1 MGLLGVSSWTG
12 AIDRYASQIGL
23 TSQFTL
29 GLGLSVAALAAGV
42 SLYWLN
48 GSDGKKPSRHGPGPK
63 GVPIFGSAGDLPTGD
78 QPWVNY
84 MQWAKKYGACG
95 PLSIYIMPMQCVGD
109 FIYMTVLGQPTYLI
123 SSFKTANE
131 LMDKRAMIYSDRPV
145 MVMAQEL

>member
-1 MGLLGVSSWTG
+1 MGLLDVSSWTVP
-12 AIDRYASQIGL
+12 IDHYTSQSGL
-23 TSQFTL
+23 ISQFTL
-29 GLGLSVAALAAGV
+29 GHGLSAAALAAGV

-63 GVPIFGSAGDLPTGD
+63 GVPILGSAGDLPTGD

-84 MQWAKKYGACG
+84 MQWAKKYGAFG
-95 PLSIYIMPMQCVGD
+95 PLSVYIMLMQCIGD